1 MFNSKRT
8 LVPALLILLT
18 LIIPG
23 AQFNNTP
30 ERIILSLTAEPST
43 SIAVTWRTNLGC
55 ENPRVEF
62 MNATAEVNRKGNKI
76 KSSKYKKVRTIP
88 AVPEKVIFKNDIFV
102 YSYSAILKGLEPETL
117 YQYRVGYGKTWSEW
131 EHFKTAAPSEKPF
144 RFIYLGDPQNNL
156 KSFCSRIFRTAY
168 SAAPDAG
175 FMYIAGDLVS
185 RPWVDYSWG
194 EFFYAAGWITR
205 RLPFVMVAGNH
216 GYYHEDEEDDAEN
229 KQHWLWRPH
238 FTQPENGPDGLEETA
253 FTYVYQGV
261 RFVVLNGNEKRI
273 EQAAWLGNVLK
284 NSGEKWKILMIH
296 HPIYSTGLNRDDPEL
311 RELFLPVIDKY
322 SVDLVL
328 QGHDHTYGRTYKL
341 NKGRI
346 VSPHEKG
353 TYYVVSVSGPK
364 AYEINKKHKKLMA
377 KLGAGIQ
384 LYQIISV
391 GVNSISYECRTVTDE
406 LFDSFRIEK

>member
-1 MFNSKRT
+1 MFNSGRFFIIII
-8 LVPALLILLT
+8 LILSTAVLYGVQ
-18 LIIPG
+18 L
-23 AQFNNTP
+23 NNTP
-30 ERIILSLTAEPST
+30 ERIILSLTAEPAT
-43 SIAVTWRTNLGC
+43 SIAVTWRTNLWC

-62 MNATAEVNRKGNKI
+62 MKATAEVNRKGNKI
-76 KSSKYKKVRTIP
+76 KSSEYKKVRTFP
-88 AVPEKVIFKNDIFV
+88 AVSERVKIKNDI
-102 YSYSAILKGLEPETL
+102 YINSYSAVLQKLQPETL

-131 EHFKTAAPSEKPF
+131 EHFKTASVVEKLF

-175 FMYIAGDLVS
+175 FMLIAGDLVS

-194 EFFYAAGWITR
+194 ELFYAAGWITR

-216 GYYHEDEEDDAEN
+216 SYYHEDEKDDAEN

-253 FTYVYQGV
+253 FTYVYHGV
-261 RFVVLNGNEKRI
+261 RFVVLNGNEKRK
-273 EQAAWLGNVLK
+273 EQSAWLENVLK
-284 NSGEKWKILMIH
+284 NSNEKWKIVTIH
-296 HPIYSTGLNRDDPEL
+296 HPVYSTGLDRDDPEL

-322 SVDLVL
+322 NVDLVL
-328 QGHDHTYGRTYKL
+328 QGHDHAYGRTYKL
-341 NKGRI
+341 KQGRI
-346 VSPHEKG
+346 VSPHKAG
-353 TYYVVSVSGPK
+353 TYYVVSVSVPK
-364 AYEINKKHKKLMA
+364 VYEINKKHKKLMA
-377 KLGAGIQ
+377 KLGTGKQ

-391 GVNSISYECRTVTDE
+391 SANSISYECRTVTGE

>member
-1 MFNSKRT
+1 MFNSVRT
-8 LVPALLILLT
+8 LFLVLIILLT
-18 LIIPG
+18 SILPG
-23 AQFNNTP
+23 VQLDNAP
-30 ERIILSLTAEPST
+30 ERIILSLTAEPAT
-43 SIAVTWRTNLGC
+43 SMALTWRSNLWC

-62 MNATAEVNRKGNKI
+62 MKATAEVNRMDNKT
-76 KSSKYKKVRTIP
+76 KSSQYENIISIP
-88 AVPEKVIFKNDIFV
+88 AVSEKVKVRNDIFV
-102 YSYSAILKGLEPETL
+102 YSHSAVLKGLEPETL

-131 EHFKTAAPSEKPF
+131 EQFETACPVEKPF

-216 GYYHEDEEDDAEN
+216 GYYHEDEKDDAEN

-238 FTQPENGPDGLEETA
+238 FTQPENGPQGLEETA
-253 FTYVYQGV
+253 FTYVYQGA

-273 EQAAWLGNVLK
+273 EQAAWLENVLK
-284 NSGEKWKILMIH
+284 NSSEKWKIVMIH
-296 HPIYSTGLNRDDPEL
+296 HPVYSTGLERDDPEL
-311 RELFLPVIDKY
+311 RKLLLPVIDKY
-322 SVDLVL
+322 NVDLVL
-328 QGHDHTYGRTYKL
+328 QGHDHSYGRTYKL
-341 NKGRI
+341 NKGVI

-364 AYEINKKHKKLMA
+364 VYEINKKHKKLMA
-377 KLGAGIQ
+377 KLGTGRQ
-384 LYQIISV
+384 LFQIISV
-391 GVNSISYECRTVTDE
+391 GVNSISYECRTVTGE